1 MDRPEDWIQSPVP
14 TRWQETTHALTG
26 MQEHCAQA
34 CLHSHMQTQ
43 TGTSKEMKTKIEA
56 ELKISGKEVGNL
68 THSQMLFSWSVGP
81 GPYLQEL
88 PSPCD

>member
-1 MDRPEDWIQSPVP
+1 
-14 TRWQETTHALTG
+14 
-26 MQEHCAQA
+26 
-34 CLHSHMQTQ
+34 MQTQ
-43 TGTSKEMKTKIEA
+43 TGTSKEMKTVET
-56 ELKISGKEVGNL
+56 ELKISGKEVENL